1 MFTCAP
7 LFYLPNLLREKLCKF
22 SFKFVPLEVMCD
34 DFTVLADKHAGG
46 NALHHVVEA
55 SRAIPRL
62 QIGNVIPCEVLL
74 LNSFCPLL
82 LILIERNAVD
92 VKTFIVELLVNFDE
106 DGVELS
112 AGTAPR
118 GPEIE

>member
-1 MFTCAP
+1 MGTCAP
-7 LFYLPNLLREKLCKF
+7 LFYLPKLLRENLCKF
-22 SFKFVPLEVMCD
+22 SFEFVPLEVMGD

-55 SRAIPRL
+55 SRAIPRF

-74 LNSFCPLL
+74 LNGFCPLL

-92 VKTFIVELLVNFDE
+92 VKTLIVELLVNFDE

-112 AGTAPR
+112 AGAAP
-118 GPEIE
+118 